1 MNIHILSIGKFK
13 NNPQKEIFETYLKR
27 LPWNVV
33 LRELEVKSAVNG
45 EVLKQ
50 KEGEL
55 LLGSVPGSAKIILL
69 DEKGKNFSSKEFA
82 DQIQTYQDNGQNN
95 LAFIIGGAS
104 GVSEEVKKKSQL
116 ILSLGKL
123 TFPHMMVRSILA
135 EQLYRAYSIINNHPY
150 HRE

>member
-1 MNIHILSIGKFK
+1 MNINILSIGKFK
-13 NNPQKEIFETYLKR
+13 NNPQKEIFDIYIKR

-33 LRELEVKSAVNG
+33 LKELEVKSAVTG

-55 LLGSVPGSAKIILL
+55 LLGSIPSSAKIILL

-82 DQIQTYQDNGQNN
+82 DQMQNYQDNGQGN

-104 GVSEEVKKKSQL
+104 GVSEDVKKKASL